1 MYIVMVIGLM
11 VVLPIASVIIEAW
24 LHAGADLWLLIGKW
38 FVFWAVGVRL
48 LLAGVRQIAMP
59 EFTAETIFETKDP
72 GARKIVS
79 ELGFGNVSI
88 GLIGLA
94 SLYWSS
100 WTVPAAVCG
109 GLFYGLAGLK
119 HLQNGRRSTSEN
131 VATVSDLFIFAVL
144 AAFLVSVAL
153 HSGVK

>member
-1 MYIVMVIGLM
+1 MYIVVVIGLM
-11 VVLPIASVIIEAW
+11 AVFPAASVVVEAL
-24 LHAGADLWLLIGKW
+24 LHPGTDWWMLIGKW

-48 LLAGVRQIAMP
+48 MLAGVRQIAKP

-94 SLYWSS
+94 SLYWPG
-100 WTVPAAVCG
+100 WIVPAAVCG
-109 GLFYGLAGLK
+109 GLFYGLAGLQ
-119 HLQNGRRSTSEN
+119 HVRNGRRSLSEN
-131 VATVSDLFIFAVL
+131 IAMVSDLFIFAVM
-144 AAFLVSVAL
+144 AAFLLAMAL
-153 HSGVK
+153 HSGIR